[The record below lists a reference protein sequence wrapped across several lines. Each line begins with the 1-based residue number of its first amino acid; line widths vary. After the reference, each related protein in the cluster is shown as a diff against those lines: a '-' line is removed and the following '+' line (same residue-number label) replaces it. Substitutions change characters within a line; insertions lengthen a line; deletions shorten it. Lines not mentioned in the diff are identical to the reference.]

1 MAKAYKVLGQA
12 LPNSATYVDLYTV
25 PAGASAV
32 VSTLA
37 ICNTSAANVTFRAAV
52 RKGGNAITTAQFF
65 AYDVALPA
73 QDTVGLTLGI
83 TMASA
88 DVLTVYSYQGSV
100 TFNLFGAEI
109 T

>member
-12 LPNSATYVDLYTV
+12 LPNPVSYADLYTV

-32 VSTLA
+32 ISTLA
-37 ICNTSAANVTFRAAV
+37 ICNTSASNVTFRAAV
-52 RKGGNAITTAQFF
+52 RKGGNALTTAQFF

-88 DVLTVYSYQGSV
+88 DVLTVYSFQGSV